1 MQRPAFVAVCPISQ
15 TRLAHDVERVRATT
29 ALTRMLCAFFLL
41 YVLAAPVFGQQA
53 VERSKIEYLINSVAE
68 LHDAVFIRNGTVYD
82 SMQAADHLRLK
93 LRNAGSRVRTAEDF
107 IAYCATGSSTS
118 GEKYRIRFA
127 DGRIV
132 DTSVF
137 LREKLAALRVPT

>member
-1 MQRPAFVAVCPISQ
+1 MLRQPAFVVMNQ
-15 TRLAHDVERVRATT
+15 RRLAQRVELMRAST
-29 ALTRMLCAFFLL
+29 ALTRMLCAFLL
-41 YVLAAPVFGQQA
+41 LTFLAAPAFGQQQA
-53 VERSKIEYLINSVAE
+53 MERGKIEYLINSVAE

-82 SMQAADHLRLK
+82 SKQAADHLRLK
-93 LRNAGSRVRTAEDF
+93 LRNARSRVRTAEDF
-107 IAYCATGSSTS
+107 IAYCATASSTS

-132 DTSVF
+132 DTAVF

>member
-1 MQRPAFVAVCPISQ
+1 
-15 TRLAHDVERVRATT
+15 
-29 ALTRMLCAFFLL
+29 MLCAFFLL
-41 YVLAAPVFGQQA
+41 YVLAAPAFGQQA
-53 VERSKIEYLINSVAE
+53 VERGKIEYLINSVAE
-68 LHDAVFIRNGTVYD
+68 LHDAVFIRNGSVYD
-82 SMQAADHLRLK
+82 SLQAADHLRLK

-107 IAYCATGSSTS
+107 IVCCATGSSTS

-132 DTSVF
+132 DTAVF

>member
-1 MQRPAFVAVCPISQ
+1 MF
-15 TRLAHDVERVRATT
+15 ERMRVTA
-29 ALTRMLCAFFLL
+29 ALTRTLFAVFLL
-41 YVLAAPVFGQQA
+41 NFLAAPAFGQQA
-53 VERSKIEYLINSVAE
+53 AERGKIEYLINSVAE

-107 IAYCATGSSTS
+107 IVYCATGSSTS
-118 GEKYRIRFA
+118 GERYRIRFA

-132 DTSVF
+132 DTAVF

>member
-1 MQRPAFVAVCPISQ
+1 MLRPAFVAMHPIPQ
-15 TRLAHDVERVRATT
+15 TRFAHNGERIRVTT

-41 YVLAAPVFGQQA
+41 CFLAAPAFGQQA
-53 VERSKIEYLINSVAE
+53 VERGKIEYLINSVAE

-82 SMQAADHLRLK
+82 SVQAADHLRLK

-107 IAYCATGSSTS
+107 IVYCATGSSTS

-127 DGRIV
+127 DGRVV
-132 DTSVF
+132 DTAVF

>member
-1 MQRPAFVAVCPISQ
+1 MLRPAFVVMCPVPQ
-15 TRLAHDVERVRATT
+15 RQLADHVERTWTGAT
-29 ALTRMLCAFFLL
+29 LTRMLCAFLLLGFL
-41 YVLAAPVFGQQA
+41 ASPAFGQQA
-53 VERSKIEYLINSVAE
+53 TERGKIEYLINSVAE
-68 LHDAVFIRNGTVYD
+68 LHDAVFIRNGTAYD

-107 IAYCATGSSTS
+107 IVYCATGSSTS

-127 DGRIV
+127 DGHVV
-132 DTSVF
+132 DTAVF